1 MDDPKVHECEA
12 GFFITEDFLMPIVR
26 KQTNLKFVSYVIKD
40 LNLKDEI
47 IALNEIFNL
56 KQLKKLREDFRY
68 TISGQF
74 PISKNNLWL
83 DWF

>member
-12 GFFITEDFLMPIVR
+12 GFFTTEDFSMPIVR

-47 IALNEIFNL
+47 IALYENFNL
-56 KQLKKLREDFRY
+56 EQLKKLREDFRY